1 MANDLL
7 GRQIKGR
14 YKLIDE
20 RGSGNFGTVYIAR
33 DNQTNYLYAAKIM
46 RIDLIDDNELVERFK
61 REAVILYNLN
71 DIHIVRVIDYGN
83 EGSLYYIIMH
93 HIDGQNLKYYT
104 TQYGPMEPLRAL
116 DYIHQSAEG
125 LNAAYMRGIVHRDIK
140 PQNILVSNKGVVKI
154 ADFGLSRSRDMLT
167 ITQSDRFM
175 GTAYY
180 VAPEQVIS
188 SHEVDTR
195 ADLYALSAVFFEIL
209 TGQPPYTNGSALD
222 IILKHT
228 RDPIPSVCRL
238 RPDLPADLDSFF
250 QKALAKPPVD
260 RFQSPSEFIQAIE
273 QLQTRLRSA
282 RPISRPSASL
292 PEKQSDLLDKPTSIP
307 EKQPDLPERPA
318 SSPEK
323 QACLVLLEGNR
334 IYPLRG
340 VKMLVGREDPR
351 REIHP
356 DILID
361 DPSKSVGRIH
371 ACITCQQGL
380 WNIEDRNSRNKT
392 RVNGEVLTPYEP
404 RQLKDGDLLR
414 FGRVE
419 ARFELR

>member
-1 MANDLL
+1 MTNDLL
-7 GRQIKGR
+7 GRQVKGR

-33 DNQTNYLYAAKIM
+33 DLQTNYLYAAKIM

-83 EGSLYYIIMH
+83 EGPLYYIIMH

-116 DYIHQSAEG
+116 DYIHQAAEG

-195 ADLYALSAVFFEIL
+195 ADLYALTAVFFEIL
-209 TGQPPYTNGSALD
+209 TGQPPYVNGSALD

-228 RDPIPSVCRL
+228 RDPIPSICRM
-238 RPDLPADLDSFF
+238 RPDLPPEMDDFI
-250 QKALAKPPVD
+250 QKALAKPPD
-260 RFQSPSEFIQAIE
+260 ERFQSPSEFIQAIE
-273 QLQTRLRSA
+273 QMQALLRTG
-282 RPISRPSASL
+282 RPAAQSNASL
-292 PEKQSDLLDKPTSIP
+292 PEKQA
-307 EKQPDLPERPA
+307 R
-318 SSPEK
+318 
-323 QACLVLLEGNR
+323 LVLLGNNR
-334 IYPLRG
+334 VYPLHG
-340 VKMLVGREDPR
+340 AKMLIGREDPR

-371 ACITCQQGL
+371 ACLTCQEGL

-404 RQLKDGDLLR
+404 KPLKDGDQLR
-414 FGRVE
+414 FGRIE